1 MGESVEEVCDEEM
14 VLSTIG
20 LLFGL
25 VGMAYFTGE
34 MVRHVAVTPHIA
46 PPVHAAHC
54 ATTRHA

>member
-1 MGESVEEVCDEEM
+1 M

-46 PPVHAAHC
+46 PPVRAAHC
-54 ATTRHA
+54 ATTRRA